1 MILIYLCHTLCH
13 ALFSTIKQTR
23 SAQWNTADFLPFF
36 LAHFQS
42 LFLLFFGLSL
52 LPQLATHE
60 NLCCLCVFFHPGQ
73 PLALAQVLQ
82 RQCAQCQAHTAAGT
96 ARFYLSPLSLCVAH
110 HLIYWSRCLSPLL
123 PFYLLTYLPHSQQ
136 WLTHN
141 LISQS
146 ECLCFDNTAEVYRFT
161 PCTAN
166 THIHQFISFS
176 QFFLPVSSNRPFDC
190 LICSLPRLIG
200 DHKLN
205 CHKEGKRE
213 REKMANRR
221 VRGRGRAR
229 QQKWKKTSAS
239 VAAAVEYQNL
249 GGLPCTLC
257 LDHHLIIHNIF
268 LISLNCFPSISCI
281 SSRWG
286 GEKLLRW
293 LPSLHITQASPPSEC
308 ECGTWS

>member
-123 PFYLLTYLPHSQQ
+123 PFYLPTYLPHSQQ

-141 LISQS
+141 LISQP

-166 THIHQFISFS
+166 THIHQFISLSLSSLCLSHLIALLIVWFS
-176 QFFLPVSSNRPFDC
+176 ASQDWLATTNWIV
-190 LICSLPRLIG
+190 I
-200 DHKLN
+200 
-205 CHKEGKRE
+205 KRE
-213 REKMANRR
+213 RER
-221 VRGRGRAR
+221 
-229 QQKWKKTSAS
+229 KWQIA
-239 VAAAVEYQNL
+239 
-249 GGLPCTLC
+249 
-257 LDHHLIIHNIF
+257 
-268 LISLNCFPSISCI
+268 
-281 SSRWG
+281 
-286 GEKLLRW
+286 
-293 LPSLHITQASPPSEC
+293 EC
-308 ECGTWS
+308 EGEDDEPDSRSEKNFSVGCCCCWIPKFGWLALHSLPRSSSHHTQHLFNLSQLLPFHQLHQ